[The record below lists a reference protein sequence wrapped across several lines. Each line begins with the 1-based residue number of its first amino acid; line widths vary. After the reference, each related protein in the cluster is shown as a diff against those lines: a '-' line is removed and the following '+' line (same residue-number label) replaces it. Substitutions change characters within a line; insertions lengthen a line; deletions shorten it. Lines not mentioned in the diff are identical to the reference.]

1 MGFESVS
8 TKAVGT
14 VIRVQA
20 VDDAIAHVVEMGF
33 DRLVIER
40 STDLGLSWTEIT
52 TPSDRPVLKADA
64 TTNVWIDR
72 LGNTNYLYRTRY
84 LNTRTGELGTP
95 GDSVSGAGIAAESIL
110 TLENLF
116 ERYLFGVDFRND
128 DGRRLPDSV
137 FQFYILSALAYVEH
151 QLDMKLLP
159 TTFIEKQDYYSG
171 DYNQFSYIQLD
182 NYPIIDVTRFSVKY
196 PTGQTVVDYPPE
208 WIRVDPEHGQLRIV
222 PSAGTLSQ
230 MMIGAGGSYLPVI
243 YGGMGNLPHLFE
255 IEYTA
260 GFTQLPANVLDVVG
274 MIAAMGPLNIFGDLI
289 AGAGIANVSLSID
302 GLSQSIGTT
311 SSATNAGYGSRII
324 QYTKQ
329 VKDQIPLLRKF
340 YKGVRSHVA

>member
-1 MGFESVS
+1 
-8 TKAVGT
+8 
-14 VIRVQA
+14 
-20 VDDAIAHVVEMGF
+20 
-33 DRLVIER
+33 
-40 STDLGLSWTEIT
+40 
-52 TPSDRPVLKADA
+52 
-64 TTNVWIDR
+64 
-72 LGNTNYLYRTRY
+72 
-84 LNTRTGELGTP
+84 
-95 GDSVSGAGIAAESIL
+95 
-110 TLENLF
+110 
-116 ERYLFGVDFRND
+116 
-128 DGRRLPDSV
+128 
-137 FQFYILSALAYVEH
+137 
-151 QLDMKLLP
+151 
-159 TTFIEKQDYYSG
+159 
-171 DYNQFSYIQLD
+171 
-182 NYPIIDVTRFSVKY
+182 
-196 PTGQTVVDYPPE
+196 
-208 WIRVDPEHGQLRIV
+208 
-222 PSAGTLSQ
+222 